1 MSLIQTA
8 PSTVLDGIIPPLVHI
23 QQQVAIRIEFLIT
36 EATSI
41 EIFHYSS
48 PLRQPLFKMARFQKW
63 LLLMLL
69 VTPILLQQ
77 PGKYPLQEQLE

>member
-1 MSLIQTA
+1 MFKYEYLWVQLQN
-8 PSTVLDGIIPPLVHI
+8 LDGIIPPLVHI

-69 VTPILLQQ
+69 ATPIRSNEAE
-77 PGKYPLQEQLE
+77 GKFAKS